1 MEGTVAHI
9 ISGEAVNSAACWVLE
24 LDNVSFF
31 ILLLERVELG
41 ADSVAHLGA
50 SATPGVENEANS
62 KFLDLFSHRWLVS
75 KHVEGALSL
84 HGVFWELT
92 EFDLATSWQVKELT
106 DSEGWL
112 VELGGNVGDR
122 GRLEL
127 HVGREMAIGHNWL
140 IWHDRLWLRS
150 RCGVRHVMI
159 LLLCI
164 WVVVLL
170 LHLLLHLSV
179 WIHLL
184 LLLVVHNLAWV
195 GSLMLLLL
203 SWLAVVGMGLLLLL
217 LSMWVSLLL
226 LLGWLMVG
234 LLLLLLSMWVRL
246 LLSMRVRLLLS
257 MWVSLLLLLSWLVV
271 GLLLLLLLLLSWL
284 MVALLLLLLLLSLL
298 SVWVLLLLLSLLSVW
313 VLVHLLL
320 RGMLVVLLLLMDW
333 VNILLL
339 LGLVIASLLLLSHPG
354 SSGHLRETRVVPIA
368 ARVAAKVWHLGSAVM
383 HAPVGRSSASEER
396 TSECFHIFGLLFYD
410 CKQQWISRL

>member
-9 ISGEAVNSAACWVLE
+9 ISGKAVNSAACWVLE

-41 ADSVAHLGA
+41 TDSVAHLGA

-62 KFLDLFSHRWLVS
+62 KFIDFLSHLWLVS
-75 KHVEGALSL
+75 KHIEGALSL
-84 HGVFWELT
+84 HGVIWELT

-127 HVGREMAIGHNWL
+127 HVSRVPAIGHNWL

-184 LLLVVHNLAWV
+184 LLLVMHNLAWV
-195 GSLMLLLL
+195 GNLMLLLL
-203 SWLAVVGMGLLLLL
+203 SWLVVGMGLLLLL

-226 LLGWLMVG
+226 LLLLLGWLMVG
-234 LLLLLLSMWVRL
+234 LLLLLSMWVRL

-271 GLLLLLLLLLSWL
+271 GLLLLLLLLLLSWL
-284 MVALLLLLLLLSLL
+284 MVALLLLLLLLLLLSVWVLLLLLLL

-320 RGMLVVLLLLMDW
+320 RGMLVV
-333 VNILLL
+333 
-339 LGLVIASLLLLSHPG
+339 
-354 SSGHLRETRVVPIA
+354 
-368 ARVAAKVWHLGSAVM
+368 
-383 HAPVGRSSASEER
+383 
-396 TSECFHIFGLLFYD
+396 
-410 CKQQWISRL
+410 

>member
-1 MEGTVAHI
+1 MSDDAAADQHVWFRHGVHHAVVHHTVVHHTVVHHTVVHHVVVHHAVIHHVVIHHAVVHLFSDEEHGDRLSDDAFFAAKILKKLLLMEGTVAHI
-9 ISGEAVNSAACWVLE
+9 ISGKAVNSAACWVLE
-24 LDNVSFF
+24 LDNVSFC
-31 ILLLERVELG
+31 ILLLERVEFG
-41 ADSVAHLGA
+41 ADSLALIGA

-62 KFLDLFSHRWLVS
+62 KLLDFFSHRWLIS

-92 EFDLATSWQVKELT
+92 EFDLTTIWQVKELT

-164 WVVVLL
+164 WVVMLL
-170 LHLLLHLSV
+170 LHLLLHLCV

-184 LLLVVHNLAWV
+184 LLLVMHNLAWV
-195 GSLMLLLL
+195 GRLMLLLLL

-246 LLSMRVRLLLS
+246 LLSIRVRLLLS
-257 MWVSLLLLLSWLVV
+257 MWVSLLLLLGWLMV
-271 GLLLLLLLLLSWL
+271 GLLLLLLLSWL
-284 MVALLLLLLLLSLL
+284 MVALLLLLLLSWLMVALLLLLLL
-298 SVWVLLLLLSLLSVW
+298 SVWVLLLLLLSVW

-320 RGMLVVLLLLMDW
+320 RGMLVV
-333 VNILLL
+333 
-339 LGLVIASLLLLSHPG
+339 
-354 SSGHLRETRVVPIA
+354 
-368 ARVAAKVWHLGSAVM
+368 
-383 HAPVGRSSASEER
+383 
-396 TSECFHIFGLLFYD
+396 
-410 CKQQWISRL
+410 

>member
-1 MEGTVAHI
+1 MSDDAAADQHVWFRHGVHHAVVHHTVVHHVVVHHAVIHHVVIHHAVVHLFSDEEHGDRLSDDAFFAAKILKKLLLMEGTVAHI
-9 ISGEAVNSAACWVLE
+9 ISGKAVNSAACWVLE
-24 LDNVSFF
+24 LDNVSFC
-31 ILLLERVELG
+31 ILLLERVEFG
-41 ADSVAHLGA
+41 ADSLALIGA

-62 KFLDLFSHRWLVS
+62 KLLDFFSHRWLIS

-92 EFDLATSWQVKELT
+92 EFDLATIWQVKELT

-164 WVVVLL
+164 WVVMLL

-184 LLLVVHNLAWV
+184 LLLVMHNLAWV
-195 GSLMLLLL
+195 GRLMLLLLL

-234 LLLLLLSMWVRL
+234 LLLLLLLSMWVRL
-246 LLSMRVRLLLS
+246 LLSILVRLLLS
-257 MWVSLLLLLSWLVV
+257 MWVSLLLLLSWLLV
-271 GLLLLLLLLLSWL
+271 GLSLLLLSRL
-284 MVALLLLLLLLSLL
+284 MVAL
-298 SVWVLLLLLSLLSVW
+298 LLLLLSLLSVW

-320 RGMLVVLLLLMDW
+320 RGMLVV
-333 VNILLL
+333 
-339 LGLVIASLLLLSHPG
+339 
-354 SSGHLRETRVVPIA
+354 
-368 ARVAAKVWHLGSAVM
+368 
-383 HAPVGRSSASEER
+383 
-396 TSECFHIFGLLFYD
+396 
-410 CKQQWISRL
+410 

>member
-1 MEGTVAHI
+1 MSDDAAADQNVWFRHGVHHAVVHHTVVHHAIVHHHAVVHHAVIHHAVVHLFNDEEHGDRLSDDAFFAAKILKKLLLMEGTVAHI
-9 ISGEAVNSAACWVLE
+9 ISGKAINSAACWVLE
-24 LDNVSFF
+24 LDNVSFC
-31 ILLLERVELG
+31 ILLLERVEFG
-41 ADSVAHLGA
+41 ADSLALIGA

-62 KFLDLFSHRWLVS
+62 TLLDFFSHRWLIN
-75 KHVEGALSL
+75 KIVEGSLSL

-92 EFDLATSWQVKELT
+92 EFDLTHWQVTVKELT

-122 GRLEL
+122 GRLKL

-164 WVVVLL
+164 WVVM
-170 LHLLLHLSV
+170 LLHLSV

-184 LLLVVHNLAWV
+184 LLLVMHNLAWV
-195 GSLMLLLL
+195 GRLMLLLLLL

-234 LLLLLLSMWVRL
+234 LLLLLLLSMWVRL
-246 LLSMRVRLLLS
+246 LLSILVRLLLS
-257 MWVSLLLLLSWLVV
+257 MWVSLLLLLGWLMVGLLLLLLLLLSWLMVA
-271 GLLLLLLLLLSWL
+271 LLLLLLLLLSWL

-298 SVWVLLLLLSLLSVW
+298 SVWVLLLLLRLLSVW

-320 RGMLVVLLLLMDW
+320 RGMLVV
-333 VNILLL
+333 
-339 LGLVIASLLLLSHPG
+339 
-354 SSGHLRETRVVPIA
+354 
-368 ARVAAKVWHLGSAVM
+368 
-383 HAPVGRSSASEER
+383 
-396 TSECFHIFGLLFYD
+396 
-410 CKQQWISRL
+410 

>member
-1 MEGTVAHI
+1 MSDDAAADQHVWFRHGVHHAVVHHTVVHHTVVHHTVVHHTVVHHVVVHHAVIHHVVIHHAVVHLFSDEEHGDRLSDDAFFAAKILKKLLLMEGTVAHI
-9 ISGEAVNSAACWVLE
+9 ISGKAVNSAACWVLE
-24 LDNVSFF
+24 LDNVSFC
-31 ILLLERVELG
+31 ILLLERVEFG
-41 ADSVAHLGA
+41 ADSLALIGA

-62 KFLDLFSHRWLVS
+62 KLLDFFSHRWLIS

-92 EFDLATSWQVKELT
+92 EFDLTTIWQVKELT

-164 WVVVLL
+164 WVVMLL
-170 LHLLLHLSV
+170 LHLLLHLCV

-184 LLLVVHNLAWV
+184 LLLVMHNLAWV
-195 GSLMLLLL
+195 GRLMLLLL

-234 LLLLLLSMWVRL
+234 LLLLLLS
-246 LLSMRVRLLLS
+246 
-257 MWVSLLLLLSWLVV
+257 WLMV
-271 GLLLLLLLLLSWL
+271 GLLLLLLLSRL
-284 MVALLLLLLLLSLL
+284 MVALLLLLLLSLL
-298 SVWVLLLLLSLLSVW
+298 SVWVLLLLLLSVW

-320 RGMLVVLLLLMDW
+320 RGMLVV
-333 VNILLL
+333 
-339 LGLVIASLLLLSHPG
+339 
-354 SSGHLRETRVVPIA
+354 
-368 ARVAAKVWHLGSAVM
+368 
-383 HAPVGRSSASEER
+383 
-396 TSECFHIFGLLFYD
+396 
-410 CKQQWISRL
+410 

>member
-9 ISGEAVNSAACWVLE
+9 ISGKAIDSAACWVLE
-24 LDNVSFF
+24 LDNVSFC
-31 ILLLERVELG
+31 ILLLERVEFG
-41 ADSVAHLGA
+41 ADSLALIGA

-62 KFLDLFSHRWLVS
+62 TLRDFFSHRWLIN
-75 KHVEGALSL
+75 KIVEGSFSL

-92 EFDLATSWQVKELT
+92 EFDLTNWQVTVKELT

-164 WVVVLL
+164 WVVMLL

-184 LLLVVHNLAWV
+184 LLLVMHNLAWV
-195 GSLMLLLL
+195 GRLMLLLLLL

-246 LLSMRVRLLLS
+246 LLSIRVRLLLS
-257 MWVSLLLLLSWLVV
+257 MWVSLLLLLGWLMV

-284 MVALLLLLLLLSLL
+284 MVALLLLLLLLLLSWLMVALLLLLLLSLL

-320 RGMLVVLLLLMDW
+320 RGMLVV
-333 VNILLL
+333 
-339 LGLVIASLLLLSHPG
+339 
-354 SSGHLRETRVVPIA
+354 
-368 ARVAAKVWHLGSAVM
+368 
-383 HAPVGRSSASEER
+383 
-396 TSECFHIFGLLFYD
+396 
-410 CKQQWISRL
+410 

>member
-1 MEGTVAHI
+1 M
-9 ISGEAVNSAACWVLE
+9 
-24 LDNVSFF
+24 
-31 ILLLERVELG
+31 
-41 ADSVAHLGA
+41 
-50 SATPGVENEANS
+50 
-62 KFLDLFSHRWLVS
+62 
-75 KHVEGALSL
+75 
-84 HGVFWELT
+84 FWELT
-92 EFDLATSWQVKELT
+92 EFDLATCWQVKELT

-127 HVGREMAIGHNWL
+127 LVDREMAIGLNWL

-150 RCGVRHVMI
+150 RCGVRRVMI

-164 WVVVLL
+164 WVEVLV

-184 LLLVVHNLAWV
+184 LLLVMHNLAWV
-195 GSLMLLLL
+195 GSLMVLLLL

-226 LLGWLMVG
+226 LLMSMRVS
-234 LLLLLLSMWVRL
+234 LLLSMWVRL
-246 LLSMRVRLLLS
+246 LLSMRVSLLLG

-271 GLLLLLLLLLSWL
+271 GLSLLLLLSLLSVWVLLLLLLSWL
-284 MVALLLLLLLLSLL
+284 MVALLLLLLSLL

-313 VLVHLLL
+313 VLAHLLL
-320 RGMLVVLLLLMDW
+320 RGMLVVLLLLLDW

-368 ARVAAKVWHLGSAVM
+368 ARVAAEVWHLGSAVR